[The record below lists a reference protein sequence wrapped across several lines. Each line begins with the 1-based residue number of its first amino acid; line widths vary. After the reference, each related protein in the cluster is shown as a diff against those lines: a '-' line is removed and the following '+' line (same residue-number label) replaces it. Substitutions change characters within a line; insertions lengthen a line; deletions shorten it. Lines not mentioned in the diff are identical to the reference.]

1 MRARR
6 GAGQQPKVVI
16 TAQKDVQVEEVPLVR
31 EPVEVEAIIE
41 ALPEADATLDRLLD
55 PKTGAPWRYPNLHCL
70 LYGEGAA
77 GKSTF
82 VAEYIKRIW
91 DSHGLPGL
99 VLGFDPPG
107 KMWPYFELGASYGPP
122 TDPEVVAY
130 YANWNIAVTDVWDE
144 EGRLVC
150 RVEHY
155 AEEENVNLATAAGM
169 QANPKAWANFN
180 ARLTYFGAEA
190 ANWGVVAVD
199 SMTGLIYAN
208 MCLQRAV
215 KPMVAFEKG
224 TDTRQWYAM
233 ATDDV
238 EGFMKSRLPWWNSNV
253 FVICHV
259 AEDKEEFAEG
269 TLRGVGLIG
278 RLKKNAVQCYEEM
291 WRMKVV
297 PDTSRPGEYLRLLQT
312 RSDSLWTATS
322 LIAKA
327 SNPCLPNYDAVWEA
341 YRRKKL
347 GLGEATA
354 PSTQAPITGRGPRR
368 SGRR

>member
-6 GAGQQPKVVI
+6 GAGQQGAPTPAVVPQEEPSEP
-16 TAQKDVQVEEVPLVR
+16 TEVVPEGAQPGDTG
-31 EPVEVEAIIE
+31 A
-41 ALPEADATLDRLLD
+41 D

-82 VAEYIKRIW
+82 VAEYVKRVW

-144 EGRLVC
+144 SGALVC

-180 ARLTYFGAEA
+180 ARLTYFGSEA